1 MNNEV
6 ILYKDGELELPVEVA
21 PDKETVWLKVEEMA
35 KLFDR
40 DRSVIQRHIKNI
52 FKENELEESSTC
64 AKFAQVQNEGNR
76 PIERTFNYYNLD
88 MIISVG
94 YRVKSPR
101 GIAFRKWATSI
112 LKEYIVQGYAV
123 NAKRLNVL
131 NKVVEIQ
138 SNIIADVLELDSK
151 EVFDVIQKYT
161 QALELLDDYD
171 HQIVQK
177 PKISNE
183 KAYQLTFNECKK
195 LIESMTFSK
204 SSTIFGKEKTKGS
217 LEGIIGSVYQT
228 AFGEDVY
235 PSVQEKAANLLYFI
249 VKDHPFIDGCKRIAA
264 SIFLYFLNKNN
275 LLFKNDKKIISDS
288 TLVAIT
294 LLLAESRPE
303 EKEIMI
309 NVIMNFL
316 EW

>member
-64 AKFAQVQNEGNR
+64 AKFAQVQNEGDR
-76 PIERTFNYYNLD
+76 SIERTFNYYNLD

-138 SNIIADVLELDSK
+138 SNIIADVLELDSR

-161 QALELLDDYD
+161 QALELLDAYD

-235 PSVQEKAANLLYFI
+235 PSVQEKATNLLYFI

>member
-40 DRSVIQRHIKNI
+40 DRSVIQRHIRNI

-64 AKFAQVQNEGNR
+64 AKFAQVQNEGDR
-76 PIERTFNYYNLD
+76 SIERTFNYYNLD

>member
-64 AKFAQVQNEGNR
+64 AKFAQVQNEGDR
-76 PIERTFNYYNLD
+76 SIERTFNYYNLD

-138 SNIIADVLELDSK
+138 SNIIADVLELDSR
-151 EVFDVIQKYT
+151 EVFDVIKKYT

-275 LLFKNDKKIISDS
+275 LLFKNNKKIISDS

-294 LLLAESRPE
+294 LLLAESKPE

-316 EW
+316 GW

>member
-1 MNNEV
+1 MNNE
-6 ILYKDGELELPVEVA
+6 IIIYKDGELELPVEVT
-21 PDKETVWLKVEEMA
+21 PDKETVWLNRKQIA
-35 KLFDR
+35 ILFDR
-40 DRSVIQRHIKNI
+40 DVKTIGKHINNALKEELDSSVV
-52 FKENELEESSTC
+52 
-64 AKFAQVQNEGNR
+64 AKFATTASDGKTYKVD
-76 PIERTFNYYNLD
+76 YYNLD

-94 YRVKSPR
+94 YRVKSQR
-101 GIAFRKWATSI
+101 GIAFRKWATAI

-123 NAKRLNVL
+123 NDKRLKVL
-131 NKVVEIQ
+131 NKVIEIQ

-151 EVFDVIQKYT
+151 EVLDVIQKYS

-171 HQIVQK
+171 HQVVKK
-177 PKISNE
+177 PILSNKE
-183 KAYQLTFNECKK
+183 AYKLNYKECRN
-195 LIESMTFSK
+195 LIDNMAFSAT
-204 SSTIFGKEKTKGS
+204 STIFGKEKSKGA

-228 AFGEDVY
+228 AFGEDMY

-264 SIFLYFLNKNN
+264 SIFLHFLNKNN
-275 LLFKNDKKIISDS
+275 LLFKDNEKIISDS

-294 LLLAESRPE
+294 LLLTESKPE

>member
-21 PDKETVWLKVEEMA
+21 PDKETVWLNRNQLA
-35 KLFDR
+35 ILFDR
-40 DRSVIQRHIKNI
+40 DVKTIGKHINNALKEELDSSVV
-52 FKENELEESSTC
+52 
-64 AKFAQVQNEGNR
+64 AKFATTASDGKTYKVD
-76 PIERTFNYYNLD
+76 YYNLD

-151 EVFDVIQKYT
+151 EVFDVIKKYT

-275 LLFKNDKKIISDS
+275 LLFKNNKKIISDS

-294 LLLAESRPE
+294 LLLAESKPE

>member
-1 MNNEV
+1 
-6 ILYKDGELELPVEVA
+6 
-21 PDKETVWLKVEEMA
+21 
-35 KLFDR
+35 
-40 DRSVIQRHIKNI
+40 
-52 FKENELEESSTC
+52 
-64 AKFAQVQNEGNR
+64 
-76 PIERTFNYYNLD
+76 

-94 YRVKSPR
+94 YRGKSPR

-138 SNIIADVLELDSK
+138 SNIIADVLELDSR
-151 EVFDVIQKYT
+151 EVFDVIKKYT

-275 LLFKNDKKIISDS
+275 LLFKNNIKIISDS

>member
-40 DRSVIQRHIKNI
+40 DRSVIQRHIRNI

-64 AKFAQVQNEGNR
+64 AKFAQVQNEGDR
-76 PIERTFNYYNLD
+76 SIERTFNYYNLD

-112 LKEYIVQGYAV
+112 LKEYIVQGYTV
-123 NAKRLNVL
+123 NTKRLNVL
-131 NKVVEIQ
+131 NKIVEIQ
-138 SNIIADVLELDSK
+138 SNIIADVLELDSR

-275 LLFKNDKKIISDS
+275 LLFKNNKKIISDS

>member
-52 FKENELEESSTC
+52 FKENELEESLTC
-64 AKFAQVQNEGNR
+64 AKFAQVQNEGDR
-76 PIERTFNYYNLD
+76 SIERTFNYYNLD

-138 SNIIADVLELDSK
+138 SNIIADVLELDSR
-151 EVFDVIQKYT
+151 EVFDVIKKYT
-161 QALELLDDYD
+161 QALELLDAYD

-275 LLFKNDKKIISDS
+275 LLFKNNKKIISDS

>member
-6 ILYKDGELELPVEVA
+6 ILYKDGELELPVEVT
-21 PDKETVWLKVEEMA
+21 PDKETVWLNRNQLAV
-35 KLFDR
+35 LFDR
-40 DRSVIQRHIKNI
+40 DVKTIGKHINNALKEELDSSVV
-52 FKENELEESSTC
+52 
-64 AKFAQVQNEGNR
+64 AKFATTAPDGKTYKVD
-76 PIERTFNYYNLD
+76 YYNLD

-138 SNIIADVLELDSK
+138 SNIIVDVLELDSR